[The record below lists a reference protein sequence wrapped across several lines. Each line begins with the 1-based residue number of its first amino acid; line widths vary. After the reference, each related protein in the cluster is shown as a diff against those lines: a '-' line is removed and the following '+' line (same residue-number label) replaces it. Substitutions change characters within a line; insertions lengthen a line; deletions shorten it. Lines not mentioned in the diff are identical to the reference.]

1 MTLDPKQKARLQKA
15 KLLAVAREYLEQVPR
30 TESAHGLQDRTE
42 SDSLEFS
49 DVLEAGSLYALN
61 LDGHG
66 FVLLSESSA
75 RSLSAALIWAAQ
87 QPVQRLTVFAD
98 SEPTTDAPSATSAR
112 PEDLARWAHYFLVAD
127 QPIEFRLIQGAG
139 STGIQPGPVPP
150 ASAPPERDSV
160 LEQHLI
166 DEGLE
171 VVHEHGVTRG
181 ELLGLEVARIVVWPE
196 ESGGD
201 NALHLEVGVGRF
213 DRDAHA
219 AVRPDESPVDDL
231 AKTVSI
237 LRDHRFPGAPTHAV
251 QRLSRERWLRALL
264 VDQPSLV
271 GAQSLTALGMT
282 AEPAGLRDAFPAAA
296 IGSKQDGTTVIVV
309 CSCGVDLALLPLA
322 ADLREQVNSE
332 AVLLLALPKQDHHVA
347 TKWLASLL
355 RRPAELIDIA
365 VGWG

>member
-1 MTLDPKQKARLQKA
+1 MTLDPKQRARLQKA
-15 KLLAVAREYLEQVPR
+15 KLLAVTRQYLEPVLGNE
-30 TESAHGLQDRTE
+30 TATGLQGEPASASID
-42 SDSLEFS
+42 FS
-49 DVLEAGSLYALN
+49 EVLEAGSLYALN
-61 LDGHG
+61 LSGHG

-98 SEPTTDAPSATSAR
+98 AAVSTDAPSATAAR
-112 PEDLARWAHYFLVAD
+112 PEDLARWAQYFLVAD
-127 QPIEFRLIQGAG
+127 QPIEVRLIEGTG
-139 STGIQPGPVPP
+139 SIRIQPGPVPT
-150 ASAPPERDSV
+150 ACAPPERNVV

-181 ELLGLEVARIVVWPE
+181 ELLGLEVARLVVWPE

-201 NALHLEVGVGRF
+201 DALHLEVGVGRF

-237 LRDHRFPGAPTHAV
+237 LRDHRFAGAPTHAV
-251 QRLSRERWLRALL
+251 QRLSRERWLRAVLL
-264 VDQPSLV
+264 DQPSLV

-282 AEPAGLRDAFPAAA
+282 AEPSGLRDAFPAAA
-296 IGSKQDGTTVIVV
+296 IGTKQDGTPLIVV

-332 AVLLLALPKQDHHVA
+332 AVLLLAVPKQDHHVA
-347 TKWLASLL
+347 TKWLASML
-355 RRPAELIDIA
+355 RHPAELIDIA

>member
-1 MTLDPKQKARLQKA
+1 MTLDPKQRARLQKA
-15 KLLAVAREYLEQVPR
+15 KLLAVTRQYLESPLSSR
-30 TESAHGLQDRTE
+30 DTESLRGEPASAPIE
-42 SDSLEFS
+42 IS

-61 LDGHG
+61 VTGRG

-87 QPVQRLTVFAD
+87 QPVQRLTVFTDAVGA
-98 SEPTTDAPSATSAR
+98 TDAPLATAAR
-112 PEDLARWAHYFLVAD
+112 PEDLARWAQYFLVAD
-127 QPIEFRLIQGAG
+127 QPIEVRLIQGTG
-139 STGIQPGPVPP
+139 SIGIQPGPVPP
-150 ASAPPERDSV
+150 ASAAPERDPV

-181 ELLGLEVARIVVWPE
+181 ELLGLEVARLVVWPE

-264 VDQPSLV
+264 LDQPSLV

-282 AEPAGLRDAFPAAA
+282 TEPSGLRDAFPAAA
-296 IGSKQDGTTVIVV
+296 TGSTEDGTPLVVV

-332 AVLLLALPKQDHHVA
+332 AVLMLAVPEQDHHVA
-347 TKWLASLL
+347 TKWLASML
-355 RRPAELIDIA
+355 RQPAELIAIA